1 MSNQANMERAS
12 RLLGKIPL
20 PRETYGPEG
29 LACAAWPEAVG
40 KKIAAHAHAAKMV
53 RTSLIVEVEDE
64 IWRMQLYGLRFQI
77 LSNLCRQIGK
87 GFVEEIE
94 FRVVPRRREPQR
106 AKSSTGKP
114 LPMFDDAER
123 IDDPGLRRLYRA
135 DRTKALA

>member
-12 RLLGKIPL
+12 RLLGKIRL
-20 PRETYGPEG
+20 PKETYGAEA
-29 LACAAWPEAVG
+29 LACAAWPAAVG

-53 RTSLIVEVEDE
+53 RTSLIVEVEDAV
-64 IWRMQLYGLRFQI
+64 WRMQLYGLRGQI
-77 LSNLCRQIGK
+77 LSNLCRQIGQ

-94 FRVVPRRREPQR
+94 FRVVPLRREPQR
-106 AKSSTGKP
+106 AQSATRKS

-123 IDDPGLRRLYRA
+123 IDDPGLRRIYRA